1 MYTFHVMAPKK
12 CRWELHD
19 LLRQIDNLTVYTE
32 LTDSNEPPD
41 LPAATTVVAGV
52 PGLVASLDA
61 IDRWASD
68 HGDVLIV
75 TAKGTKLWLGSDG
88 RDTVRRRILEDWPLR
103 WG

>member
-1 MYTFHVMAPKK
+1 MYTFHVMVPKK
-12 CRWELHD
+12 FRWELHEV
-19 LLRQIDNLTVYTE
+19 LREIPNLTVYTE
-32 LTDSNEPPD
+32 LTDSNEPAE
-41 LPAATTVVAGV
+41 LPVPTSVVAGV
-52 PGLVASLDA
+52 RGLVASLET
-61 IDRWASD
+61 IDEWARQ